1 MSGTTNR
8 LSHYLSTL
16 RKWSSVCLEARKALK
31 EKKLSKHFN
40 ICSQGW
46 HEVTPPAQ
54 LLYLCCS
61 GHNYDPP
68 SPRWCLRVGAERPG
82 GGQGCAAQRSD
93 RCLALSLLRE
103 SSALSCRRVRAKQA
117 SSGVCVCTRRQRKHR
132 FRVETRGLCSWVPSP
147 KPKPLKCKTPDLL

>member
-1 MSGTTNR
+1 MMSGTTNR
-8 LSHYLSTL
+8 LSHYLSTFL
-16 RKWSSVCLEARKALK
+16 KWSSVCLEARKALK

-68 SPRWCLRVGAERPG
+68 LPQMML
-82 GGQGCAAQRSD
+82 
-93 RCLALSLLRE
+93 E
-103 SSALSCRRVRAKQA
+103 SR
-117 SSGVCVCTRRQRKHR
+117 SGVSQGGTR
-132 FRVETRGLCSWVPSP
+132 LCSTEVRSVFG
-147 KPKPLKCKTPDLL
+147 PLTST